1 MKEQEIETPD
11 VIKAIVNVFRCVD
24 NELTIEHQRSK
35 KQYLEKYNLREIK
48 TNKPRTA
55 LEQ

>member
-1 MKEQEIETPD
+1 MKSEEIETPD
-11 VIKAIVNVFRCVD
+11 VVKAIVNVFRSVD

-55 LEQ
+55 IEQ